1 MEVEYLMRENYP
13 NMKNKSVSNI
23 IAVII
28 MIVIIT
34 SLTAMYFT
42 YRNTTLSTDINV
54 KNSIQLENLRS
65 KENLK
70 IYANGSD
77 IIIENIGSNPS
88 YIDKIM
94 LIDNNDHVLQI
105 IPIGRLL
112 IEGSSYTF
120 QLKNNSVAYLKV
132 ITNLGN
138 IFTYFITKFATV
150 TISVTPIN
158 SGTTNPNPGVYLYP
172 IGKNLTLSAVPSPGY
187 RFNFWILNGQVIK
200 MNQLTIQVINNASV
214 IAVFSNTTDSSFYS
228 SLQDTIKSAPPAWL
242 LSTSGTMTAVM
253 YMTTDKILTP
263 QNVTPAATVLLVKA
277 SSSGYI
283 NVWIPPLSLPNNVL
297 VSITTRVLPFYT
309 SLINAT
315 FYPAPIL
322 YPIGGGY
329 LSNTYWSQY
338 GWLYMGSNAAT
349 VIMNKPGYANF
360 TIVFYY
366 NKSAIINGTVTG
378 LQTGDFWIPI
388 YYSFQ
393 NSTGIYTGTY
403 YYFLH
408 IDWGSSNY
416 PNGAPLPI
424 AMIILRPGQ
433 IIDMPIF
440 SAFQSKYKGSY
451 IIHPYASWG
460 NRSFTDNIWD
470 YVGSSLATVS
480 YFSPIDPRVNL
491 FTLKLYYVINN
502 NQKSN
507 PVPQIIHLQLQAPT
521 KAGIYYYTIGYPVEV
536 FYSGPNTYPRWTSS
550 LLFIQFMII
559 VLNNNVPMPNTAADA
574 IEFLISSGA
583 SGIAVII
590 TPQLSGFP
598 FGYSRN
604 AFQTPYATTIILTIL
619 QYGNVY
625 LSNLEYN
632 AYYTLGPIYY
642 WDAGYWIAG
651 IGQEYQI
658 FGYTNVLI
666 ANITGSSN
674 EFQFMYKIGPSLIPN
689 RQSGGVIVFEWK
701 LIDNNGNII
710 YSKNVMG

>member
-1 MEVEYLMRENYP
+1 MKIFHLNMRG
-13 NMKNKSVSNI
+13 KSVSNI

-28 MIVIIT
+28 MIIVIT
-34 SLTAMYFT
+34 SLTTMYFA
-42 YRNTTLSTDINV
+42 YRNIALSTNINV
-54 KNSIQLENLRS
+54 KNSVQLESLRS
-65 KENLK
+65 RENLK
-70 IYANGSD
+70 IYANGSN
-77 IIIENIGSNPS
+77 IIIENIGNNPS

-105 IPIGRLL
+105 IPIGKLL

-120 QLKNNSVAYLKV
+120 QLKNNSIAYLKV
-132 ITNLGN
+132 VTNLGN
-138 IFTYFITKFATV
+138 TFTYFITKLVTI
-150 TISVTPIN
+150 TISVTPVN
-158 SGTTNPNPGVYLYP
+158 SGTTNPNPGTYLYP
-172 IGKNLTLSAVPSPGY
+172 IGKNITLSATPSPGY
-187 RFNFWILNGQVIK
+187 HFDFWIFNGQMIRA
-200 MNQLTIQVINNASV
+200 NQLTIQTTSNASI
-214 IAVFSNTTDSSFYS
+214 IAVFSSTTDSLLS
-228 SLQDTIKSAPPAWL
+228 SAIQNIVKSAPPAWL

-253 YMTTDKILTP
+253 YMTTNKTLTP

-283 NVWIPPLSLPNNVL
+283 NVWIQPSSLPNNVL
-297 VSITTRVLPFYT
+297 VSITPRVLPFYT
-309 SLINAT
+309 PSINAT

-329 LSNTYWSQY
+329 LPSNVYWSQY
-338 GWLYMGSNAAT
+338 GWLYTGSNIAT
-349 VIMNKPGYANF
+349 ITMNKPGYANF

-366 NKSAIINGTVTG
+366 NKNAIVNGTVTG

-393 NSTGIYTGTY
+393 NSTGIYTGVY

-460 NRSFTDNIWD
+460 NKSFTDNIWD
-470 YVGSSLATVS
+470 YVGSSLATAS
-480 YFSPIDPRVNL
+480 FYSSFNPIINL
-491 FTLKLYYVINN
+491 FTLKLYYIPNK
-502 NQKSN
+502 NQQSN

-521 KAGIYYYTIGYPVEV
+521 KAGIYYYTIGYITEV
-536 FYSGPNTYPRWTSS
+536 YYSGPNTYPRWTSS
-550 LLFIQFMII
+550 LLSIQFMII
-559 VLNNNVPMPNTAADA
+559 VLDNNTPMPNTPADA
-574 IEFLISSGA
+574 LESLISSGV
-583 SGIAVII
+583 SGIAIII
-590 TPQLSGFP
+590 TPQLAGFP
-598 FGYSRN
+598 FGYARN
-604 AFQTPYATTIILTIL
+604 QYQTPYATTIILTIL
-619 QYGNVY
+619 QYGNAY
-625 LSNLEYN
+625 LSNLEYKV
-632 AYYTLGPIYY
+632 YYTLGPIYY

-651 IGQEYQI
+651 IGQAYQI
-658 FGYTNVLI
+658 FGYTNILI

-674 EFQFMYKIGPSLIPN
+674 EYQLMYKIGPSLIPN

-701 LIDNNGNII
+701 LIDSDGNEI